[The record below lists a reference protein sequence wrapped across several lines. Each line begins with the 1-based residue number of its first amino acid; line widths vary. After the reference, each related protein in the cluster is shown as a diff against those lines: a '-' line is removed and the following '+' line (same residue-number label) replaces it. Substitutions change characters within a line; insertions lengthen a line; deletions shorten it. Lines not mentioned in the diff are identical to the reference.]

1 MCQCFQI
8 GSPFIAED
16 PDCPVHGTE
25 ARRQEESETNLWE
38 APFVAETN
46 LMNLITQIVTAKTLG
61 QEREVS
67 RLMREAT
74 HFHMNRA
81 CEDDYDFAEKQIRD
95 IVLFFAK

>member
-1 MCQCFQI
+1 MCQCFQV
-8 GSPFIAED
+8 GSPFISED
-16 PDCPVHGTE
+16 PDCQIHGIE
-25 ARRQEESETNLWE
+25 AQAREREETSLWE
-38 APFVAETN
+38 APFVAETH

-61 QEREVS
+61 QEREVD

-81 CEDDYDFAEKQIRD
+81 CEDDYYYAEQQVRN

>member
-8 GSPFIAED
+8 GGPFISED
-16 PDCPVHGTE
+16 PDCPLHGVE
-25 ARRQEESETNLWE
+25 AQAREHEQTNRWE

-74 HFHMNRA
+74 LFHMNRA
-81 CEDDYDFAEKQIRD
+81 CEDDYDFAEQQIQN